1 MKIVVLGALGH
12 IGSSLIRE
20 IPLLIDTSEIILVDN
35 FRTQRYCSLFDLDQQ
50 QPYQFY
56 NRDIASDDIEDI
68 TQNCDIIINLAAI
81 TDAAQSFE
89 NADEVESVN
98 FQCLENAVNAATK
111 NNAKLIH
118 LSSTSVY
125 GTQIS
130 EVDENCKIDD
140 LKPQSPYAKS
150 KLAKKIFF
158 NRQVI

>member
-50 QPYQFY
+50 QSYQFY

-68 TQNCDIIINLAAI
+68 TKNCDIIINLAAI

-111 NNAKLIH
+111 NNAKLYIYP
-118 LSSTSVY
+118 LQVFT
-125 GTQIS
+125 
-130 EVDENCKIDD
+130 E
-140 LKPQSPYAKS
+140 LR
-150 KLAKKIFF
+150 LA
-158 NRQVI
+158 R